1 MIFLIT
7 FKAKNLKSE
16 MNNQF
21 QVFEIKSVD
30 ILYNLIA
37 VSLYQKYW

>member
-1 MIFLIT
+1 M
-7 FKAKNLKSE
+7 KAKNLKSE